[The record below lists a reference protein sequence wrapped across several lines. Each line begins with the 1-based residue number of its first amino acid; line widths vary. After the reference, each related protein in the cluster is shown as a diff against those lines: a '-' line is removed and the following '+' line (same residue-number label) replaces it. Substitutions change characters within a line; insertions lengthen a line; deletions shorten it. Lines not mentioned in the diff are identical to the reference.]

1 MKRLAKR
8 ILQAAFGLAVNGC
21 GLYLMLQAS
30 IGLAPWDVLALSI
43 SMHLPLS
50 YGSVVMLIGFLLI
63 GVNLLLGEPI
73 GIGMVLDAL
82 IVGSVADMLAQLAL
96 IPAQTTLLSGV
107 LCMLLGL
114 VLVAVSQWIYMS
126 AALGCGPRDALFVAL
141 GKRLP
146 RVPIG
151 VVQFMLLAL
160 VLAAG
165 WLLGGPVGIGTLM
178 AVFGLGAIM
187 QGVFALVR
195 FDPRGIT
202 HESILQ
208 SIQAVRKAAASDR
221 KDG

>member
-1 MKRLAKR
+1 MKHLAKR

-82 IVGSVADMLAQLAL
+82 IVGSVADLLARLAL
-96 IPAQTTLLSGV
+96 LPARTTLLSGV

-195 FDPRGIT
+195 FDPRGVT

-208 SIQAVRKAAASDR
+208 SIQAVRKAAVSDR

>member
-1 MKRLAKR
+1 MKRLAER
-8 ILQAAFGLAVNGC
+8 ILQATFGLAVNGC

-82 IVGSVADMLAQLAL
+82 IVGSVADLLARLDL
-96 IPAQTTLLSGV
+96 LPARTTLLSGV

-187 QGVFALVR
+187 QGIFALVR
-195 FDPRGIT
+195 FDPRGVT

-208 SIQAVRKAAASDR
+208 SIQAVRKAAVSDR

>member
-8 ILQAAFGLAVNGC
+8 ILQAAFGLTVNGC

-82 IVGSVADMLAQLAL
+82 IVGSVADLLAQLDL
-96 IPAQTTLLSGV
+96 LPARTTLLSGV

-208 SIQAVRKAAASDR
+208 SIQAVRKAAVSDR

>member
-1 MKRLAKR
+1 MKRLIRR
-8 ILQAAFGLAVNGC
+8 ILQASFGLAVNGC

-30 IGLAPWDVLALSI
+30 IGLAPWDVLALALSK
-43 SMHLPLS
+43 HLPLS

-82 IVGSVADMLAQLAL
+82 IVGSAADLLAQLDL
-96 IPAQTTLLSGV
+96 VPTQTALLSGV
-107 LCMLLGL
+107 FCMLLGL
-114 VLVAVSQWIYMS
+114 TLVAVSQWIYMS

-151 VVQFMLLAL
+151 IVQFILLAL
-160 VLAAG
+160 VLAVG

-187 QGVFALVR
+187 QGVFALVH

-208 SIQAVRKAAASDR
+208 SIQAARKAAVSAR
-221 KDG
+221 KER

>member
-1 MKRLAKR
+1 MKRLLER
-8 ILQAAFGLAVNGC
+8 ILRASFGLVVNGA

-30 IGLAPWDVLALSI
+30 IGLAPWDVLSVAL

-50 YGSVVMLIGFLLI
+50 YGSIVMLIGFLLI
-63 GVNLLLGEPI
+63 GINLLLGEPI

-82 IVGSVADMLAQLAL
+82 IVGSTADLLSALDL
-96 IPAQTTLLSGV
+96 IPAQTALLSGV

-126 AALGCGPRDALFVAL
+126 AGLGCGPRDALFVAL

-151 VVQFMLLAL
+151 VVQSILLCV

-165 WLLGGPVGIGTLM
+165 WLLGGPVGLGTLI
-178 AVFGLGAIM
+178 AVFGLGAIL
-187 QGVFALVR
+187 QGVFSLVH
-195 FDPRGIT
+195 FDPRSVT
-202 HESILQ
+202 HESIIQ
-208 SIQAVRKAAASDR
+208 SLRAARHAET
-221 KDG
+221 

>member
-82 IVGSVADMLAQLAL
+82 IVGSVADLLARLDL
-96 IPAQTTLLSGV
+96 LPARTTLLSGV

-195 FDPRGIT
+195 FDPRGVT

-208 SIQAVRKAAASDR
+208 SIQAVRKAAVSDR